1 MVNQVT
7 RALTPEQVAAIERKD
22 SPSPMLGAAAAALSE
37 QKASTV
43 KVKFIEKQGRPST
56 ISVPLDFP
64 VEVDGATIE
73 EVIIRRPSMREWRKY
88 LRDCLDAVK
97 MNGPGADD
105 LVDQVWIS
113 VPAAV
118 LEELDFVDGTRI
130 EAAQDGFFGRSAL
143 PQETEEGASSTAS
156 EIGEAS
162 PST

>member
-7 RALTPEQVAAIERKD
+7 RALTPEQIAAIERRGAPA
-22 SPSPMLGAAAAALSE
+22 SAGAAAAALAE
-37 QKASTV
+37 QAGASV
-43 KVKFIEKQGRPST
+43 KVKFIEQEGKPSS
-56 ISVPLDFP
+56 ISVQLDFP
-64 VEVDGATIE
+64 VEVDGE
-73 EVIIRRPSMREWRKY
+73 EITEVVIRRPSMREWRKY

-97 MNGPGADD
+97 VNGPGADD

-113 VPAAV
+113 IPAVV

-143 PQETEEGASSTAS
+143 PQGTEEEASSAVS
-156 EIGEAS
+156 ETGEDS